1 MFLNVVLLNLTNT
14 HKEVDEQVT
23 LKRKLAAST
32 LAVSMVAASVAGFP
46 FSSTGLAQQFGI
58 VGTASAAT
66 SNADVTT
73 KIKNVYAQLTA
84 TDVTYLYEYKQQVA
98 EISQDTFEEIFAP
111 ILNKLKTKVE
121 LTPGDVTTS
130 YDLFKSVS
138 SVVYDVY
145 ADGTDVIKDTLY
157 IDKNVELL
165 NKIALAA
172 GVEDLTFADLNDF
185 LFGTSGVEVELVKLV
200 SSKTLSQLVDI
211 IANPTS
217 QDALLDEAIT
227 KVLSLRTGSG
237 ALTVSQ
243 VVYNL
248 GITSDDVKQTLS
260 NLNTEIVAAKPAL
273 QALALAYVKAY
284 GLGYVAPTNP
294 GTTGSG
300 TTTTTTTTTPAI
312 YNVAS
317 LVTTVNGV
325 ATLKLVD
332 ADVLKAFDAL
342 VAAST
347 VKTGLTLTLDLG
359 TVTAAT
365 VEVPLSQAIID
376 AAKAKGIA
384 NIAVTVNGLTVTIPV
399 GQFSAAV
406 KLTVSTIADTT
417 VTSVTKLKLASNVY
431 EFDLTVGGVAT
442 TNFKQPL
449 TIKLPLKN
457 VDGLD
462 KELLSVA
469 KLVYGDL
476 QFQGGVV
483 DGAFIIE
490 PRDTFSSYAVL
501 ENKVTFTDISSVQV
515 WAGRQIQVVAAKGA
529 IEGIGADK
537 FAPKS
542 NVTRAEFA
550 KMLVRALNLENT
562 TATESFS
569 DVSSTAWYAPYVAV
583 AAEKGI
589 ITGRSASQFDPNA
602 TITRAEMA
610 TMISRAVKSVKGLTE
625 ATPTSALNSFSDA
638 SKIAASLKDGVAFAA
653 SHNLVIGNA
662 GKFNPNNT
670 ATRAEAA
677 VIIYRTINFK

>member
-1 MFLNVVLLNLTNT
+1 MAIPNYKYN
-14 HKEVDEQVT
+14 KEVDEQVT
-23 LKRKLAAST
+23 LKKKLVVST
-32 LAVSMVAASVAGFP
+32 LAVSMAAASVAGFP
-46 FSSTGLAQQFGI
+46 FSSKGLAQQFGF

-73 KIKNVYAQLTA
+73 KINKVYAQLTA
-84 TDVTYLYEYKQQVA
+84 TDVTYLNNFKQEVA
-98 EISQDTFEEIFAP
+98 EISQGTFEEIFAP
-111 ILNKLKTKVE
+111 ILDKLE
-121 LTPGDVTTS
+121 LNAHLNDEDITTS

-145 ADGTDVIKDTLY
+145 ADGTDVIKNTLY

-172 GVEDLTFADLNDF
+172 GVDDLTFADINEF
-185 LFGTSGVEVELVKLV
+185 LFGTSGVEAELVKLV

-227 KVLSLRTGSG
+227 KVLSLGTGSG

-243 VVYNL
+243 VVYKL
-248 GITSDDVKQTLS
+248 GITSADVKQTLT
-260 NLNTEIVAAKPAL
+260 NLNTEITSAKPAF

-294 GTTGSG
+294 GTTDSS
-300 TTTTTTTTTPAI
+300 TTTTTSTTPAI
-312 YNVAS
+312 YNVAN

-359 TVTAAT
+359 TVSAAS
-365 VEVPLSQAIID
+365 VEVPLSQAIVE

-384 NIAVTVNGLTVTIPV
+384 NIAVTVNGLTITIPV

-406 KLTVSTIADTT
+406 KLTVATIADTT

-442 TNFKQPL
+442 TTFKQPL

-501 ENKVTFTDISSVQV
+501 ENKVTFTDIASVQV